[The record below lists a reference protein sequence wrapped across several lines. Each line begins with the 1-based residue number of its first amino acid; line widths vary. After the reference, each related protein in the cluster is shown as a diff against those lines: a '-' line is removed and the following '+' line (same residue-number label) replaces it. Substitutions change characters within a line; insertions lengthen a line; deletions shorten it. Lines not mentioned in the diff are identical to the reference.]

1 MQAAVFLDR
10 DGTINEDVG
19 YLADP
24 DRMRLLPGAARA
36 IARLNQAG
44 LPVVVV
50 TNQSGVARG
59 LIDPAAL
66 PRIHARLA
74 GLLAMEGARLDGLY
88 VCPHY
93 PFGTRTEF
101 VRTCRCRKPA
111 TGMIDQAAVD
121 LGLDASR
128 SCMVGDKLSDME
140 LGRAVGAATV
150 LVRTGEGADLEARW
164 PAACAP
170 PDHVATDLA
179 DAVDWIL
186 QHQPG

>member
-1 MQAAVFLDR
+1 MQSAVFLDR

-24 DRMRLLPGAARA
+24 DRLRLIPGAARA

-59 LIDPAAL
+59 LIDPDVL

-74 GLLAMEGARLDGLY
+74 GLLAVEGARLDALY

-101 VRTCRCRKPA
+101 VRTCDCRKPA
-111 TGMIDQAAVD
+111 PGMVHRAVAELAVD
-121 LGLDASR
+121 TSR
-128 SCMVGDKLSDME
+128 SYLVGDKLSDME
-140 LGRAVGAATV
+140 LGRAVHATTV
-150 LVRTGEGADLEARW
+150 LVRTGEGARLDARW
-164 PAACAP
+164 PVACP
-170 PDHVATDLA
+170 SPDHVAADLA
-179 DAVDWIL
+179 GAVDWIL
-186 QHQPG
+186 NRQAG